1 MMYDQELKS
10 HDQTWINR
18 VVADIM
24 VDNSHILTKLWVC
37 LSDAL
42 SKTSHLTEMFPNTR
56 SNMLH

>member
-24 VDNSHILTKLWVC
+24 VGNSHILTKLWVY

-42 SKTSHLTEMFPNTR
+42 SKASHLTEMFPNAR